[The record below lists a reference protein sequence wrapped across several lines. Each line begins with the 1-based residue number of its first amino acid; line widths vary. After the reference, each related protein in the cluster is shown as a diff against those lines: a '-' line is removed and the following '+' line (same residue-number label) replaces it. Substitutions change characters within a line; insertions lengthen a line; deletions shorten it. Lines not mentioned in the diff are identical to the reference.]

1 MVPGIYERESLVRN
15 GALKSLSVLS
25 LTLAVLAL
33 AGCASSPESIEPLE
47 VSDAGYTAMD
57 CDQLTQKQADLGKE
71 LDTAAESQRGVQTG
85 DAIGVVLVGL
95 PVSTIAGYNV
105 ADKIAQLKGEI
116 QALQR
121 VAEGKNCHLT
131 PINVLP
137 PPPPKPTPVVET
149 EFQ

>member
-1 MVPGIYERESLVRN
+1 MQN
-15 GALKSLSVLS
+15 GALKRLSLASVSLAVMVLS
-25 LTLAVLAL
+25 
-33 AGCASSPESIEPLE
+33 GCASSPESIAPLE
-47 VSDAGYTAMD
+47 VSDAGYISLD

-71 LDTAAESQRGVQTG
+71 LNTAAESQRGVQTG

>member
-1 MVPGIYERESLVRN
+1 MQN
-15 GALKSLSVLS
+15 GALKMWSVVS
-25 LTLAVLAL
+25 FAIVFVAM
-33 AGCASSPESIEPLE
+33 AGCASSPESIAPLE
-47 VSDAGYTAMD
+47 VSEAGYVSLD

-71 LDTAAESQRGVQTG
+71 LNAAAESQRGVQTG

-116 QALQR
+116 QALQK
-121 VAEGKNCHLT
+121 VAESKNCHLT
-131 PINVLP
+131 LIDVLP
-137 PPPPKPTPVVET
+137 PPPSKPIPAVET